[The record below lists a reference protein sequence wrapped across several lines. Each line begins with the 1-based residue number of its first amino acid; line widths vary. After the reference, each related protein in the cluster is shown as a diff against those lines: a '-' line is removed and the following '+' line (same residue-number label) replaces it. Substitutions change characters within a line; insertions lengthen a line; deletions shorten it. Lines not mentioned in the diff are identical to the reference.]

1 MANLKNEDGKTLAT
15 RVRLFKGWNVVLALV
30 LVGAIAGLAACSG
43 SVKGE
48 TFDDTFTK
56 WVTTSAP
63 AAGVVAN
70 MVGVV
75 GGDVGPGTYAGELL
89 SANTVGNTTT
99 IHAVYHFNGSKHTF
113 TADLNITQDETAG
126 TAALAGQV
134 TDGWLKGAPVTGEYK
149 ILSTCP
155 MVTPDNA
162 YDKTCFQGTVHVISP

>member
-1 MANLKNEDGKTLAT
+1 MTNLKNEGSKTLET
-15 RVRLFKGWNVVLALV
+15 RIRPFKGWSILLGLV
-30 LVGAIAGLAACSG
+30 LVATIAGLAACSG
-43 SVKGE
+43 SVKQ
-48 TFDDTFTK
+48 TSDDTFTK

-89 SANTVGNTTT
+89 SADTVGNTTT
-99 IHAVYHFNGSKHTF
+99 IHALYHLNGSKHTF

-126 TAALAGQV
+126 TAALAGHV
-134 TDGWLKGAPVTGEYK
+134 TDGWLKGAAVTGEYK
-149 ILSTCP
+149 ILATCP

-162 YDKTCFQGTVHVISP
+162 YDKTCFQGTLQVIGP